1 MRFQNF
7 MEQIVQLFD
16 TQTHNGS
23 PQAQLYLQGLLSEL
37 AAKNMW
43 RMEERIA
50 GAKQENLQ
58 QFLSDSP
65 WKSSELWSW
74 VGQQANELLG
84 GQARS
89 MLLID
94 ESAHAKKGDKS
105 VGVARQYNGR
115 LGKTDNCQVGVYSAL
130 ALGTRATL
138 TGSRLYLPEQ
148 WVKDRPRCL
157 AVGIPAEEI
166 RLRTKLELA
175 QELVTEALAN
185 GLEFSWVGVDAGY
198 GRDQGLL
205 CWIADQ
211 KLGFVAD
218 VPKDVL
224 VWEERPAVVERP
236 AKLAVS
242 GARAVGKLG
251 KAWRA
256 AGQGRKVTLRAGENG
271 PVRVKVWA
279 RRVWVW
285 PEGQKEPRCWW
296 LVVRE
301 DRDGEIKHTLIN
313 APAATPLEELAI
325 LQGGRHFVERTFEDS
340 KSHVGMGDYQV
351 RKWLGWQHHM
361 GLVGLAM
368 LFVLQ
373 ERLWTETEHPLL
385 SVRDVV
391 ELMSWHFLEHPSLEK
406 LLEVMRRRHRRRNQ
420 VMQAANKRAKKRE
433 KT

>member
-1 MRFQNF
+1 
-7 MEQIVQLFD
+7 MEQIARLFD
-16 TQTHNGS
+16 TTTHNGS
-23 PQAQLYLQGLLSEL
+23 GHAQLYLQGLLSEL
-37 AAKNMW
+37 PAKNMW

-65 WKSSELWSW
+65 WKSSVLWSW
-74 VGQQANELLG
+74 VGRRANEHLG

-94 ESAHAKKGDKS
+94 ESAHGKKGDKS

-138 TGSRLYLPEQ
+138 TGSRLYLPEA

-157 AVGIPAEEI
+157 GAGIPGEEI
-166 RLRTKLELA
+166 RFRTKLELA
-175 QELVTEALAN
+175 RELVEEALAN
-185 GLEFSWVGVDAGY
+185 GLAFAWVGIDAGY

-205 CWIADQ
+205 SWIEDQ
-211 KLGFVAD
+211 KLGFVGD
-218 VPKDVL
+218 VPHDLL
-224 VWEERPAVVERP
+224 VWEKRPAMVERP
-236 AKLAVS
+236 AKLQAS

-251 KAWRA
+251 REWRA
-256 AGQGRKVTLRAGENG
+256 AGPGRKVTLRAGENG
-271 PVRVKVWA
+271 PVRVKVWG

-285 PEGQKEPRCWW
+285 PAEQPEPRCWW

-301 DRDGEIKHTLIN
+301 DREGEIKHTLIN
-313 APAATPLEELAI
+313 AAAATPLEELAM
-325 LQGGRHFVERTFEDS
+325 LQGGRHFVERAFEDG
-340 KSHVGMGDYQV
+340 KSHVGLGDYQV

-361 GLVGLAM
+361 ALVGLAM
-368 LFVLQ
+368 LFVLL
-373 ERLWTETEHPLL
+373 ERLLAEMEHPLL

-391 ELMSWHFLEHPSLEK
+391 ELMSWYFLEHPSLPK
-406 LLEVMRRRHRRRNQ
+406 LLEVMRRRHRRRKQ
-420 VMQAANKRAKKRE
+420 VMRAATKRAKNEE